1 MYFHFALDIK
11 LDSDHA
17 KLKIGFVIQREDRGE
32 ENQWEVTGVFDSFTY
47 WNHDTEPSAKDKP
60 QQWIEEWPQIA
71 AAVNIINAISANT
84 RSHVSF
90 HIFTKI
96 HNPISLEK
104 RRGVKLPTEGIT
116 ADETIPHQQQETKA
130 DAAHKQEE
138 EVEEEERNTTRK
150 RKRQDIHESS
160 EEADGDVAEAAE
172 EETKDSDDEEAENVA
187 KKEKPKR
194 RKVEEEEVEK

>member
-71 AAVNIINAISANT
+71 AAVSINNAISANT
-84 RSHVSF
+84 QSHIPF
-90 HIFTKI
+90 RIFTKI

-104 RRGVKLPTEGIT
+104 RRGVKLTTEGVT
-116 ADETIPHQQQETKA
+116 ADETIHQQEETKA
-130 DAAHKQEE
+130 DAAHKQE
-138 EVEEEERNTTRK
+138 VEEEERITTRK
-150 RKRQDIHESS
+150 RKRQDNHESS
-160 EEADGDVAEAAE
+160 EEDEDGGVAEDAE